1 MSFNEKLLKLIDE
14 ELDEKLNSAINEY
27 AKIISEKH
35 GIYLKDLLKD
45 IPESY
50 SNTFCKGTK
59 NNGERCGFKA
69 SENGYCKHHKLQGE
83 RICQRIFATT
93 SNHNHGPETMFV
105 IGCPGCQNKKELIDL
120 DNIIL

>member
-14 ELDEKLNSAINEY
+14 ELDEKVNIAINEY

-50 SNTFCKGTK
+50 SNIFCKGTK
-59 NNGERCGFKA
+59 NNGERCTFK
-69 SENGYCKHHKLQGE
+69 SHENGYCKHHKQQGE
-83 RICQRIFATT
+83 RICQRIFPT
-93 SNHNHGPETMFV
+93 SNVHTHGPEQMFV
-105 IGCPGCQNKKELIDL
+105 KGCPGCENKKELIDI
-120 DNIIL
+120 NSILL

>member
-1 MSFNEKLLKLIDE
+1 MSFNEKLLKFIDE
-14 ELDEKLNSAINEY
+14 ELDEKVNSAINEY
-27 AKIISEKH
+27 AKIISKKH

-83 RICQRIFATT
+83 RICQRIFATA